1 MAMLLCSYHDGETE
15 CFEAFMKSI
24 KKVIVVLATLAFVG
38 GNFLP
43 QTALGLTVKEE
54 EDLSREVMRSILQH
68 YEFIED
74 PIIVAYV
81 NKVGDRVASYFPDRL
96 FNFKFYVI
104 KTDGYNAFAIPGGH
118 VFIYS
123 GLLEAMQNEDQLA
136 GILAHE
142 IAHVYCRHISQQ
154 IDKSKKITMASVAGI
169 AAGIL
174 VGMTGGGGKAAQA
187 VTTGSMAAGQSAML
201 AYSRDNEMQADQ
213 IGLKYLEQAGY
224 SGEGLLEILKKI
236 RSQQWFGSDQIP
248 TYLMT
253 HPAVEDRIAY
263 IDSQLQTLPKTDGSS
278 APARNEEFE
287 RIHIHLLTR
296 YGNEDNVLASS
307 KTAVEKNPED
317 PMAHYQYGLILA
329 RAGRYEDAVNQIRR
343 ALEKRAFDPY
353 ILNDLGWIYVLD
365 GQYQKALSVLESVYG
380 QLPDDPQCLQNLGL
394 AQMELGQLKEASDK
408 FYALI
413 EKYPHYKEG
422 YNLLGQCLGKQGNL
436 ADAYYYLGTYYLKAG
451 DYKNADVQL
460 RRALK
465 YTQDEDRRQK
475 IEKLLGKMKSIK
487 TGEVN

>member
-1 MAMLLCSYHDGETE
+1 MN
-15 CFEAFMKSI
+15 SI
-24 KKVIVVLATLAFVG
+24 KKVIAVLAVLAFVSA
-38 GNFLP
+38 NFWP
-43 QTALGLTVKEE
+43 QVALGLTPKEE

-74 PIIVAYV
+74 PIIVTYV
-81 NKVGDRVASYFPDRL
+81 NKVGGRVASYFPDKL

-104 KTDGYNAFAIPGGH
+104 KTDGYNAFAIPGGQ

-154 IDKSKKITMASVAGI
+154 IDKSKKITMASVAGM

-174 VGMTGGGGKAAQA
+174 IGMTGGGGKAAQA
-187 VTTGSMAAGQSAML
+187 VTTGTMAAGQSAML
-201 AYSRDNEMQADQ
+201 SYSRENEMQADQ

-224 SGEGLLEILKKI
+224 SGEGLLQILKKI

-248 TYLMT
+248 TYLTT

-263 IDSQLQTLPKTDGSS
+263 IDSQLQTMPKPSGSRVT
-278 APARNEEFE
+278 AKNEEFE
-287 RIHIHLLTR
+287 RIHIRLLTR
-296 YGNEDNVLASS
+296 YGNEENVLAAS
-307 KTAVEKNPED
+307 KAAVEKNPED
-317 PMAHYQYGLILA
+317 PMTHYQYGLILA
-329 RAGRYEDAVNQIRR
+329 RAGRYEDAVDQIRA

-353 ILNDLGWIYVLD
+353 ILNDLGWVYILD
-365 GQYQKALSVLESVYG
+365 GQYQKALPVLENVYG
-380 QLPDDPQCLQNLGL
+380 QLPDNPQCIQNLGL
-394 AQMELGQLKEASDK
+394 AQMELGRLQEAADK

-413 EKYPHYKEG
+413 AKYPHYKEG

-475 IEKLLGKMKSIK
+475 IEKLLEKIKPSK
-487 TGEVN
+487 TGPAN